1 MRDGRISQEE
11 FNKQRDAAIKQIVEL
26 LNKYDLTIIAE
37 HNVTIVPK
45 ENLK

>member
-1 MRDGRISQEE
+1 MRDGKISKEE
-11 FNKQRDAAIKQIVEL
+11 FSKQRDEAIKQIVEL

-37 HNVTIVPK
+37 HNVTIIPK